1 MKKIGVLVGREN
13 TFPPALIERINKQ
26 SHETGVMAEYITI
39 GGVWMDAVCPYAVII
54 DRISHEIPFYRA
66 YLKNAYLSGTII
78 VNNPFWWSADDK
90 FFNYSMAVRLGV
102 AIPRTALLPQKEY
115 MERVTSQSLRN
126 LQFPLDWQA
135 IVDYVG
141 LPAILKPH
149 DGGGWR
155 DVYRINSLE
164 ELIQV
169 YDRTGQLCM
178 MLQEFVKFDRYVRC
192 YCIAKQHVLVMPY
205 DPARPYPTQYLDIR
219 PEDYLE
225 PELHERIVRECRLLC
240 EALGY
245 DINTIEFAIRDGVP
259 YAIDFM
265 NPAPDADSF
274 SVGPVNF
281 EWMVSTVS
289 RLLIRLAQEGRQP
302 EQTHTFRWEE
312 LIAKHTRLAEHA

>member
-1 MKKIGVLVGREN
+1 MKVGILVGREN
-13 TFPPALIERINKQ
+13 TFPPALIERIN
-26 SHETGVMAEYITI
+26 SSGTGVTAEYVNI
-39 GGVWMDAVCPYAVII
+39 GGVRMDGPCPYKVIV

-66 YLKNAYLSGTII
+66 YLKNAALCGAII

-90 FFNYSMAVRLGV
+90 FFNYSLAARLGV
-102 AIPRTALLPQKEY
+102 AVPRTVLLPQKNY
-115 MERVTSQSLRN
+115 QERVTSQSLRN
-126 LQFPLDWQA
+126 LEFPLDWQG

-155 DVYRINSLE
+155 DVYRVNTID

-178 MLQEFVKFDRYVRC
+178 TLQEFIHFDRYVRC
-192 YCIAKQHVLVMPY
+192 YGIGRRDVLVMPY
-205 DPARPYPTQYLDIR
+205 DPTRPYPNQYVDMKPEEYLDKKLYDRVVAEVI
-219 PEDYLE
+219 
-225 PELHERIVRECRLLC
+225 LLN

-245 DINTIEFAIRDGVP
+245 DINTVEFAIRDGIP

-281 EWMVSTVS
+281 EWMVSRVS
-289 RLLIRLAQEGRQP
+289 DLLIRYAKDGQP
-302 EQTHTFRWEE
+302 THKPFRWSSMMNQE
-312 LIAKHTRLAEHA
+312 ITVKADAAAE

>member
-1 MKKIGVLVGREN
+1 MKIGVLVGREN
-13 TFPPALIERINKQ
+13 TFPPALIERINNQ
-26 SHETGVMAEYITI
+26 SGETGVTAEYCTI
-39 GGVWMDAVCPYAVII
+39 GGIRMEGPAPYSVIV

-66 YLKNAYLSGTII
+66 YLKNAYLAGSVI

-90 FFNYSMAVRLGV
+90 FFNYAMAHRLGV
-102 AIPRTALLPQKEY
+102 ATPKTVLLPQKEY
-115 MERVTSQSLRN
+115 MERITSQSLRN
-126 LQFPLDWQA
+126 LEFPLAWQE
-135 IVDYVG
+135 IVDYIG

-155 DVYRINSLE
+155 DVYRINSLD

-178 MLQEFVKFDRYVRC
+178 TLQEFIKFDRYVRC
-192 YCIAKQHVLVMPY
+192 YCIGKKDVLIMPY
-205 DPARPYPTQYLDIR
+205 DPTRPYPNQYVDSK

-225 PELHERIVRECRLLC
+225 PELFERVNRECKLLC

-245 DINTIEFAIRDGVP
+245 DINTVEFAIRDGIP

-289 RLLIRLAQEGRQP
+289 SMLIRLAKEGRP
-302 EQTHTFRWEE
+302 AERTHTYRWQE
-312 LIAKHTRLAEHA
+312 LIAEKQ

>member
-1 MKKIGVLVGREN
+1 YK
-13 TFPPALIERINKQ
+13 
-26 SHETGVMAEYITI
+26 
-39 GGVWMDAVCPYAVII
+39 VIV

-66 YLKNAYLSGTII
+66 YLKNAALCGAII

-90 FFNYSMAVRLGV
+90 FFNYSLAARLGV
-102 AIPRTALLPQKEY
+102 AVPRTVLLPQKNY
-115 MERVTSQSLRN
+115 QERVTSQSLRN
-126 LQFPLDWQA
+126 LEFPLDWQG

-155 DVYRINSLE
+155 DVYRVNTID

-178 MLQEFVKFDRYVRC
+178 TLQEFIHFDRYVRC
-192 YCIAKQHVLVMPY
+192 YGIGRRDVLVMPY
-205 DPARPYPTQYLDIR
+205 DPTRPYPNQYVDMKPEEYLDKKLYDRVVAEVI
-219 PEDYLE
+219 
-225 PELHERIVRECRLLC
+225 LLN

-245 DINTIEFAIRDGVP
+245 DINTVEFAIRDGIP

-281 EWMVSTVS
+281 EWMVSRVS
-289 RLLIRLAQEGRQP
+289 DLLIRYAKDGQP
-302 EQTHTFRWEE
+302 THKPFRWSSMMNQE
-312 LIAKHTRLAEHA
+312 ITVKADAAAE

>member
-1 MKKIGVLVGREN
+1 MKIGVLVGREN
-13 TFPPALIERINKQ
+13 TFPPALIERIN
-26 SHETGVMAEYITI
+26 SGDSGVTAEYVKI
-39 GGVWMDAVCPYAVII
+39 GGVPMDGECPYSVIV

-66 YLKNAYLSGTII
+66 YLKNAALAGAII
-78 VNNPFWWSADDK
+78 VNNPFWWSSDDK
-90 FFNYSMAVRLGV
+90 FFNYSMAARLGV
-102 AIPRTALLPQKEY
+102 AIPRTVLMPQKEY

-126 LQFPLDWQA
+126 LEYPLNWQS

-155 DVYRINSLE
+155 DVYRINSLD

-178 MLQEFVKFDRYVRC
+178 TLQEFVKFDRYVRC
-192 YCIAKQHVLVMPY
+192 YCIGRKDVLIMPY
-205 DPARPYPTQYLDIR
+205 DPTRPYPNQYVDAS
-219 PEDYLE
+219 PEEYLE
-225 PELHERIVRECRLLC
+225 KDLYDRIVRECILLC
-240 EALGY
+240 DALGY
-245 DINTIEFAIRDGVP
+245 DINTVEFAIRDGVP

-289 RLLIRLAQEGRQP
+289 ALLIKLATQGQSAAP
-302 EQTHTFRWEE
+302 THTYRWRE
-312 LIAKHTRLAEHA
+312 LIDAQNA

>member
-1 MKKIGVLVGREN
+1 MKVGILVGREN
-13 TFPPALIERINKQ
+13 TFPPALIERIN
-26 SHETGVMAEYITI
+26 SSGTGVTAEYVNI
-39 GGVWMDAVCPYAVII
+39 GGVRMDGPCPYKVIV

-66 YLKNAYLSGTII
+66 YLKNAALCGAII

-90 FFNYSMAVRLGV
+90 FFNYSLAARLGV
-102 AIPRTALLPQKEY
+102 AVPRTVLLPQKNY
-115 MERVTSQSLRN
+115 QERVTSQSLRN
-126 LQFPLDWQA
+126 LEFPLDWQG

-155 DVYRINSLE
+155 DVYRVNTVD

-178 MLQEFVKFDRYVRC
+178 TLQEFIHFDRYVRC
-192 YCIAKQHVLVMPY
+192 YGIGRRDVLVMPY
-205 DPARPYPTQYLDIR
+205 DPTRPYPNQYVDMKPEEYLDKKLYDRVVAEVI
-219 PEDYLE
+219 
-225 PELHERIVRECRLLC
+225 LLN

-245 DINTIEFAIRDGVP
+245 DINTVEFAIRDGIP

-281 EWMVSTVS
+281 EWMVSRVS
-289 RLLIRLAQEGRQP
+289 DLLIRYAKDGQP
-302 EQTHTFRWEE
+302 THKPFRWSSMMNQE
-312 LIAKHTRLAEHA
+312 ITVKADAAAE

>member
-1 MKKIGVLVGREN
+1 MKVGILVGREN
-13 TFPPALIERINKQ
+13 TFPPALIERIN
-26 SHETGVMAEYITI
+26 SSGTGVTAEYVNI
-39 GGVWMDAVCPYAVII
+39 GGVRMDGPCPYKVIV

-66 YLKNAYLSGTII
+66 YLKNAALCGAII

-90 FFNYSMAVRLGV
+90 FFNYSLAARLGV
-102 AIPRTALLPQKEY
+102 AVPRTVLLPQKNY
-115 MERVTSQSLRN
+115 QERVTSQSLRN
-126 LQFPLDWQA
+126 LEFPLDWQG
-135 IVDYVG
+135 IVNYVG

-155 DVYRINSLE
+155 DVYRVNTID

-178 MLQEFVKFDRYVRC
+178 TLQEFIHFDRYVRC
-192 YCIAKQHVLVMPY
+192 YGIGRRDVLVMPY
-205 DPARPYPTQYLDIR
+205 DPTRPYPNQYVDMKPEEYLDKKLYDRVVAEVI
-219 PEDYLE
+219 
-225 PELHERIVRECRLLC
+225 LLN

-245 DINTIEFAIRDGVP
+245 DINTVEFAIRDGIP

-281 EWMVSTVS
+281 EWMVSRVS
-289 RLLIRLAQEGRQP
+289 DLLIRYAKDGQP
-302 EQTHTFRWEE
+302 THKPFRWSSMMNQE
-312 LIAKHTRLAEHA
+312 ITVKADAAAE

>member
-1 MKKIGVLVGREN
+1 MKIGVLVGREN
-13 TFPPALIERINKQ
+13 TFPPALIERIN
-26 SHETGVMAEYITI
+26 SGDSGVTAEYVKI
-39 GGVWMDAVCPYAVII
+39 GGVPMDGECPYSVIV

-66 YLKNAYLSGTII
+66 YLKNAALAGAII
-78 VNNPFWWSADDK
+78 VNNPFWWSSDDK
-90 FFNYSMAVRLGV
+90 FFNYSMAARLGV
-102 AIPRTALLPQKEY
+102 AIPRTVLMPQKEY

-126 LQFPLDWQA
+126 LEYPLNWQS

-155 DVYRINSLE
+155 DVYRINSLD

-178 MLQEFVKFDRYVRC
+178 TLQEFVKFDRYVRC
-192 YCIAKQHVLVMPY
+192 YCIGRKDVLIMPY
-205 DPARPYPTQYLDIR
+205 DPTRPYPNQYVDAT
-219 PEDYLE
+219 PEEYLE
-225 PELHERIVRECRLLC
+225 KDLYDRIVRECILLC
-240 EALGY
+240 DALGY
-245 DINTIEFAIRDGVP
+245 DINTVEFAIRDGVP

-289 RLLIRLAQEGRQP
+289 ALLIKLATQGQSAAP
-302 EQTHTFRWEE
+302 THTYRWRE
-312 LIAKHTRLAEHA
+312 LIAAQNA